1 MKKKLYLLFGLV
13 LSLLLVGVVN
23 AKGPYYLDWETE
35 EKDRYEV
42 FGNLPYNDGY
52 LTIDKENGE
61 AILKTYDKKGN
72 ELKSKVLED
81 ADVEWVR
88 TYEDKI
94 IAITELGGD
103 EFIQILN
110 SDLEVEKEEEI
121 ANFNGYKYNRFDA
134 EAIYVDGNK
143 IAIPANDGIA
153 IYNHDL
159 EFQETI
165 EPSNKNMKKYFP
177 EYVKTMDLLSE
188 YYNNND
194 RLYAVGHT
202 NGYSA
207 IAGYDDYNVCTI
219 VVPVEPKASN
229 MAKPIPS
236 DDEPC
241 GEKYLKLLN
250 DDGDEE
256 WSITTAENEMIREI
270 EFLNGHIAVIAYTK
284 TSSKIYIYDMKGELI
299 QTIKSSLGY
308 GFLRKTNYGFIV
320 TQNECGGI
328 LSAGLIGPIP
338 GGGTVRDP
346 IIQSGAYADVAPE
359 EAISCEGNHQV
370 YYLNKEINTVITEGK
385 GNIEVASEQRP
396 GEPVTF
402 VVTPDKGY
410 VIGVIKVT
418 DVDGNVITF
427 TKDDLKG
434 NTFTMPTAD
443 VTIEVEFLVQNA
455 NTADIAITVIAIVAG
470 FAGIMYLLN
479 KKKLKE
485 VA

>member
-1 MKKKLYLLFGLV
+1 MKKRLYLLFGLV
-13 LSLLLVGVVN
+13 MSLLLVGIVK
-23 AKGPYYLDWETE
+23 AEGPYYLDWETE
-35 EKDRYEV
+35 EKDGYDV

-52 LTIDKENGE
+52 LTVDGE
-61 AILKTYDKKGN
+61 DGEYILKTYDKTGK
-72 ELKSKVLED
+72 ELKAKGLED
-81 ADVEWVR
+81 ALIEWVR

-94 IAITELGGD
+94 IAITELDGA
-103 EFIQILN
+103 EFIQIIN
-110 SDLEVEKEEEI
+110 SNLEVEKEEEI
-121 ANFNGYKYNRFDA
+121 AHFSGYFYNRFDA

-159 EFQETI
+159 ELQETV
-165 EPSNKNMKKYFP
+165 EPSKKNMKKYFP
-177 EYVKTMDLLSE
+177 EYAKTMDLVSE
-188 YYNNND
+188 YNSND
-194 RLYAVGHT
+194 DELYAVGHT

-207 IAGYDDYNVCTI
+207 IAGYDDFGTCTSI
-219 VVPVEPKASN
+219 TEPTTAENSAPRTDSARVVQ
-229 MAKPIPS
+229 
-236 DDEPC
+236 C

-256 WSITTAENEMIREI
+256 WSITTDENEMIREI

-284 TSSKIYIYDMKGELI
+284 ISSKIYIYDMKGELI
-299 QTIKSSLGY
+299 QTIKSSLDY
-308 GFLRKTNYGFIV
+308 GFLRRTNYGFVV
-320 TQNECGGI
+320 TQNECGDI
-328 LSAGLIGPIP
+328 LATGLIGPVP
-338 GGGTVRDP
+338 GGEILKDP
-346 IIQSGAYADVAPE
+346 IIQSKAYFGVAE
-359 EAISCEGNHQV
+359 EEKISCEGNHQV

-427 TKDDLKG
+427 TKDELKG

-443 VTIEVEFLVQNA
+443 VTIEVEFLVENA
-455 NTADIAITVIAIVAG
+455 KTADIAITFIAIVAG
-470 FAGIMYLLN
+470 FAGIMYLTN
-479 KKKLKE
+479 KKKLKG